1 MTRIAQL
8 NLPRNGRAA
17 QDGGGETLVVTIGI
31 EPRARAVESTRVFV
45 ISKQPTTADT
55 DAALCH

>member
-1 MTRIAQL
+1 MTRIVQL

-31 EPRARAVESTRVFV
+31 EPRARAVESARVFV
-45 ISKQPTTADT
+45 KSQ
-55 DAALCH
+55 AANHR

>member
-31 EPRARAVESTRVFV
+31 EPRARAVESKLGQ
-45 ISKQPTTADT
+45 IQ
-55 DAALCH
+55 AANHR